1 MTGRPMGM
9 GCSRG
14 TIVPYQ
20 DLGVSGR
27 KLVLSCDSS
36 AVDSY
41 SSTQVRAYAFS
52 VLEPQDSAREMDPET
67 RISTPLLRLRPCSC
81 RSGSARHLLV
91 ATWLCGRQDA
101 VAWPPAIIE
110 SHHARLTLLMGAIS
124 YRPGAQTLA
133 YENTGGCLVEIV
145 IVRVLMCLA
154 PC

>member
-1 MTGRPMGM
+1 M
-9 GCSRG
+9 
-14 TIVPYQ
+14 
-20 DLGVSGR
+20 SGS

-36 AVDSY
+36 GVDSY
-41 SSTQVRAYAFS
+41 SGTQVRAYALS
-52 VLEPQDSAREMDPET
+52 ALELHLYSYPQRVSRPQDSAREMDPET

-91 ATWLCGRQDA
+91 AAWLCGRQDA
-101 VAWPPAIIE
+101 VAWPPANIE
-110 SHHARLTLLMGAIS
+110 SHRARLTLLMGAIS

-145 IVRVLMCLA
+145 IVWVLCLA